1 MASETCYFNYATP
14 HNIVNAYNS
23 HWVFHNH
30 RLIDD
35 NKNKD

>member
-1 MASETCYFNYATP
+1 MAGENCCFNYATP
-14 HNIVNAYNS
+14 HNIVNAHSS
-23 HWVFHNH
+23 HRVHNH